1 VQSLGLIVVVL
12 AVMIANMPAAMQQWR
27 TDKAG
32 VVKTLWL
39 AGAYVLY
46 VALGIWFVLGF
57 MAPVGTEGGKALL
70 AVGLLLSWI
79 FYGVLTLMRVVPR
92 YREPPQWLM
101 HFGVVDVVLV
111 GLILGCA
118 VACLWG

>member
-12 AVMIANMPAAMQQWR
+12 AVMIANMPAAIQQWR
-27 TDKAG
+27 ADKAS

-101 HFGVVDVVLV
+101 HFGVVDVVLA
-111 GLILGCA
+111 GLMLGCA
-118 VACLWG
+118 VAFLWT

>member
-1 VQSLGLIVVVL
+1 MQSLGLIVVVL
-12 AVMIANMPAAMQQWR
+12 AVMIANMPAAIQQWR
-27 TDKAG
+27 ADKAS

-101 HFGVVDVVLV
+101 HFGVVDVVLA
-111 GLILGCA
+111 GLMLGCA
-118 VACLWG
+118 VAFLWT

>member
-1 VQSLGLIVVVL
+1 MQSLGLIVVVL